1 MTSASSSATIW
12 ASSPRVHPGVDELLG
27 NRQPKLLQAQRL
39 AAHAGELGELAER
52 GAPPE
57 PKGAFEQRDLL
68 GTRCG
73 VSEVVEPGRVQ
84 LDEAHVD
91 RVADATGSDDLVRH
105 QSASQP

>member
-1 MTSASSSATIW
+1 MTSASSSATIR

-27 NRQPKLLQAQRL
+27 HRQPQLLQAQRL

-57 PKGAFEQRDLL
+57 TKGAFEQRDPL

-73 VSEVVEPGRVQ
+73 VGEVLEPGRIQ

-91 RVADATGSDDLVRH
+91 GVADATGPDDLVRH
-105 QSASQP
+105 QRAPQP